1 MIQNVAMLNLLKR
14 LDEQEQIKD
23 FLFVLYGKLDQEMT
37 ISTVQL
43 IEKKMK
49 MENFTKAIITRT
61 KMVCIE
67 ILQNIVKHQ
76 EKHNE
81 IFPYFVIGTK
91 AQTLTILSGNVIT
104 QSDKDIISSKLTQF
118 IELDE
123 TVIREQ
129 YKNAITDSELSPEG
143 NAGIGLFDIVYRSNK
158 NLTYQFD
165 NLANNLFSF
174 NLNVSIN

>member
-1 MIQNVAMLNLLKR
+1 MIQNVAMLNLLKC
-14 LDEQEQIKD
+14 LEDHKQMKD
-23 FLFVLYGKLDQEMT
+23 YLFVLYGKLDQEMT
-37 ISTVQL
+37 ISTIQL

-49 MENFTKAIITRT
+49 MENFSKALITRT

-81 IFPYFVIGTK
+81 IFPYFIIGTNDK
-91 AQTLTILSGNVIT
+91 SLTILSGNVIT
-104 QSDKDIISSKLTQF
+104 QNDKEIISSKLTEF

-123 TVIREQ
+123 TIIREQ

-158 NLTYQFD
+158 NLTYRFD
-165 NLANNLFSF
+165 NLSNNLFSF